1 MNKNSN
7 KKNEYII
14 FNDCTLLDRGV
25 DSSWTERRKA
35 LQRIKKLIKSYLKEW
50 KKGED
55 YKYKSE
61 EDKYLWSLMSS
72 EMSFKKL
79 EIIYSISERVYQID
93 LKSMIY
99 IVKI

>member
-1 MNKNSN
+1 MARNKSI
-7 KKNEYII
+7 EYIV
-14 FNDCTLLDRGV
+14 FNDCTLLNRGI
-25 DSSWTERRKA
+25 DSSWVERRKA

-55 YKYKSE
+55 YKFKSE
-61 EDKYLWSLMSS
+61 EDKHLWALMSS

-79 EIIYSISERVYQID
+79 ETIYLMVEKIYRID

-99 IVKI
+99 IVKA

>member
-1 MNKNSN
+1 MSN
-7 KKNEYII
+7 KKIKYII
-14 FNDCTLLDRGV
+14 FNDCTLLDRGI
-25 DSSWTERRKA
+25 DSSWVERRKA

-55 YKYKSE
+55 YKFKCE
-61 EDKYLWSLMSS
+61 EDKYLWSLISS

-79 EIIYSISERVYQID
+79 EIIYSMVEKIYCID

-99 IVKI
+99 IVKA

>member
-1 MNKNSN
+1 MSN
-7 KKNEYII
+7 KKIKYII
-14 FNDCTLLDRGV
+14 FNDCTLLDRGI
-25 DSSWTERRKA
+25 DSSWVERRKA

-55 YKYKSE
+55 YKFKCE
-61 EDKYLWSLMSS
+61 EDEYIWSLISS

-79 EIIYSISERVYQID
+79 EIIYSMVEKIYSID

-99 IVKI
+99 IVKA